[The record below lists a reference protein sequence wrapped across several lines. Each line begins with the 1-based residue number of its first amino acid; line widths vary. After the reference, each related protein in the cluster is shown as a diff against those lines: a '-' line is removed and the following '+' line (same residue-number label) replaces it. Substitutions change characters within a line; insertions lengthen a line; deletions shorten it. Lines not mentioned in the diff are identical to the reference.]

1 VIEDWDQAMRSP
13 RTPRLA
19 KTRQNRKP
27 SLEQLHLDSEPLAK
41 TVADILKG
49 WLDGQLPESCKEGT
63 NGVYFFKDTEGKKAA
78 VFKPIDEEG
87 MRPMSPRMSRS
98 PRTPRLNRFRVS
110 EIDTN
115 KPSQETIPQPKP
127 TRPKPSIDCIRE
139 FPLDQLNLIKA
150 SKTSDV
156 NGHGIPAGEATMR
169 EVAASLIDQDGFYGV
184 PKTAIVKIHHW
195 ETLGMKRALLKFPK
209 LLDVEGITKIGS
221 LQEFIDN
228 DGSSEDVSPSFF
240 PVDEVHKIGIL
251 DLHLMNVDRNEGNI
265 LIKKL
270 KDETK
275 CTYELIPI
283 DHGFCIPKYTQI
295 DGTYWAWLNWPQSK
309 EPFSPKMMKHI
320 ESIDVDHDALIL
332 KSQLG
337 IDNDCL
343 RSMKIS
349 TLLLKRGV
357 SQGLVLYDLGNFA
370 CRSLDDFDTPSALER
385 VIAQTDE
392 KNPANDEEFFTLF
405 EPLLDAALQVFKS
418 SSDS

>member
-1 VIEDWDQAMRSP
+1 MRSP

-19 KTRQNRKP
+19 KARQNRTP

-41 TVADILKG
+41 IVANVMKG

-63 NGVYFFKDTEGKKAA
+63 NGVYFFKDTEGHKTA

-87 MRPMSPRMSRS
+87 QRPMSPRMSRS
-98 PRTPRLNRFRVS
+98 PRTPRLNRLRVS

-115 KPSQETIPQPKP
+115 KPQETIIPQKP
-127 TRPKPSIDCIRE
+127 SRPKPSIDCIRE

-150 SKTSDV
+150 SKSDV

-169 EVAASLIDQDGFYGV
+169 EVAASLIDQENFYGV
-184 PKTAIVKIHHW
+184 PKTAIIKIHHW

-209 LLDVEGITKIGS
+209 LLEFEGITKIGS
-221 LQEFIDN
+221 LQEFIEN

-240 PVDEVHKIGIL
+240 SVDEVHKIGIL

-265 LIKKL
+265 LIKKR
-270 KDETK
+270 KDEPK

-309 EPFSPKMMKHI
+309 IPFSPRMLKHI
-320 ESIDVDHDALIL
+320 DEIDVDHDALIL

-349 TLLLKRGV
+349 TMLLKKGI
-357 SQGLVLYDLGNFA
+357 QHGFVLYDLGSFA
-370 CRSLDDFDTPSALER
+370 CRSLDDFDTPSALEK

-392 KNPANDEEFFTLF
+392 KKPANDEEFFAIF
-405 EPLLDAALQVFKS
+405 EPLLVASLQVFKS
-418 SSDS
+418 SNSDS

>member
-1 VIEDWDQAMRSP
+1 MRSP

-19 KTRQNRKP
+19 KARQNRKP

-41 TVADILKG
+41 IVENVMTG

-63 NGVYFFKDTEGKKAA
+63 NGVYFFKDTEGRKTA

-87 MRPMSPRMSRS
+87 QRPMSPRMSRS
-98 PRTPRLNRFRVS
+98 PRTPRLNRLRVS

-115 KPSQETIPQPKP
+115 QPKDVAIPPKPSK
-127 TRPKPSIDCIRE
+127 PKPSIDCIRE
-139 FPLDQLNLIKA
+139 FSLDQLNIVKS
-150 SKTSDV
+150 SKSDV
-156 NGHGIPAGEATMR
+156 NGHGIPEGEATMR
-169 EVAASLIDQDGFYGV
+169 EVAASLIDYDGFYGV

-209 LLDVEGITKIGS
+209 LVEFEGITKIGS
-221 LQEFIDN
+221 LQQFIDN

-240 PVDEVHKIGIL
+240 SVDEVHKIGIL

-265 LIKKL
+265 LIKKRTN
-270 KDETK
+270 ETK

-295 DGTYWAWLNWPQSK
+295 DGTYWAWLCWPQSK
-309 EPFSPKMMKHI
+309 VPFSPKMLKHI
-320 ESIDVDHDALIL
+320 EEIDVEHDALIL

-337 IDNDCL
+337 ISNECL
-343 RSMKIS
+343 RSMKVS
-349 TLLLKRGV
+349 TLLLKKGITH
-357 SQGLVLYDLGNFA
+357 GFVLYDLGSFA
-370 CRSLDDFDTPSALER
+370 SRSLDDFDTPSALER

-392 KNPANDEEFFTLF
+392 HNPSSDEEFFAIF
-405 EPLLDAALQVFKS
+405 DPLLEASLTTFKNTS
-418 SSDS
+418 NFDS

>member
-1 VIEDWDQAMRSP
+1 MRSP

-19 KTRQNRKP
+19 KARQSRKP

-41 TVADILKG
+41 IVADVMKG
-49 WLDGQLPESCKEGT
+49 WFEGQLPESCKEGT
-63 NGVYFFKDTEGKKAA
+63 NGVYFFKDTEGKKTA

-87 MRPMSPRMSRS
+87 QRPMSPRMSRS
-98 PRTPRLNRFRVS
+98 PRTPRLSRLRVS
-110 EIDTN
+110 EIDTHN
-115 KPSQETIPQPKP
+115 TPEVIPQKSAK
-127 TRPKPSIDCIRE
+127 PKPSIDCIRE
-139 FPLDQLNLIKA
+139 FPLDQLNLIKLNK
-150 SKTSDV
+150 SEV

-195 ETLGMKRALLKFPK
+195 ETLGMKRALLRFPK
-209 LLDVEGITKIGS
+209 LVELDGITKIGS
-221 LQEFIDN
+221 LQQFIDN

-240 PVDEVHKIGIL
+240 PVEEVHKIGIL

-265 LIKKL
+265 LIKKR
-270 KDETK
+270 KDEQK

-295 DGTYWAWLNWPQSK
+295 DGTYWAWLCWPQSK
-309 EPFSPKMMKHI
+309 VPFSPKMIRHI
-320 ESIDVDHDALIL
+320 EEIDVDHDALIL

-337 IDNDCL
+337 IDNECL

-349 TLLLKRGV
+349 TLLLKKGV
-357 SQGLVLYDLGNFA
+357 SNGFVLYDLGSFA
-370 CRSLDDFDTPSALER
+370 SRSLDDFDTPSALER

-392 KNPANDEEFFTLF
+392 HKPSSDEEFFTIF
-405 EPLLDAALQVFKS
+405 EPLLDASLKVFKKAS
-418 SSDS
+418 F